1 MKKLQVSGIAF
12 VILLGILAFTS
23 CKQEQKD
30 SSAAI
35 ANNIDSEM
43 VSLAD
48 INIARLQVS
57 QQFLGDLFDKR
68 YSELIKEYENTKD
81 RVSKVNFID
90 RLIKEEKTF
99 TSADK
104 PHHKEITG
112 GYPGVIRY
120 MTDSDFDLAI
130 RNNDAFVAQVKFINS
145 KFKTLDQS
153 AVDAI
158 SFYEKLQPE
167 QKKQFFDMANGT
179 KITGNIPA
187 PDYQKYIS
195 RELQRGYYHYQYHLQ
210 ALFYYYYK
218 QKSLKMLRGFEGNKA
233 TAANLGLV
241 NQLTAND
248 KQFDISISSH

>member
-1 MKKLQVSGIAF
+1 MKNLSVSGTVF

-23 CKQEQKD
+23 CKQEQKNT
-30 SSAAI
+30 SAAI

-90 RLIKEEKTF
+90 RLIIEEKF

-104 PHHKEITG
+104 PHPSEIKRT
-112 GYPGVIRY
+112 GYPGIIRY
-120 MTDSDFDLAI
+120 MTDDNFDLAI
-130 RNNDAFVAQVKFINS
+130 KNNDAFVAQVKFMNS

-158 SFYEKLQPE
+158 SFYEKLQPD

-187 PDYQKYIS
+187 PDYQKYVS
-195 RELQRGYYHYQYHLQ
+195 RELLRGYNHYQYHLQ

-241 NQLTAND
+241 NQLTANG
-248 KQFDISISSH
+248 KQFDIPISSH

>member
-1 MKKLQVSGIAF
+1 MKKLPVSGTAF
-12 VILLGILAFTS
+12 VILLCIFAFTS

-30 SSAAI
+30 TSAAI

-68 YSELIKEYENTKD
+68 YSELIKEYENNKD

-90 RLIKEEKTF
+90 RLLKEEKF

-104 PHHKEITG
+104 PHPSEIKT
-112 GYPGVIRY
+112 GYPGIIRY
-120 MTDSDFDLAI
+120 MTDDNFDLAI
-130 RNNDAFVAQVKFINS
+130 KNNDAFVAQVKFMNS

-233 TAANLGLV
+233 TAANLGLS

-248 KQFDISISSH
+248 KQFDISINSH